1 MNEEEFVVD
10 LIALEVYDAADDLK
24 DAAENLMYLE
34 TNKAQDLS
42 DALASAI
49 RDTAKSL
56 RSLQK
61 TEDKVRDWLKANK
74 ENQS

>member
-49 RDTAKSL
+49 RDTTKSL

>member
-24 DAAENLMYLE
+24 DAAENLIHLE

-49 RDTAKSL
+49 HDTVKSL
-56 RSLQK
+56 HSLIE
-61 TEDKVRDWLKANK
+61 TEKKVRDWLKANK